1 MDSFA
6 GTTLMGSQPVA
17 GRARSMHVC
26 GSEQS
31 IAAYSWLHA
40 TKPAARTF
48 ATVAADANRHRRPRG
63 SS

>member
-1 MDSFA
+1 MDTFA
-6 GTTLMGSQPVA
+6 GTTLMGTQPVA

-31 IAAYSWLHA
+31 IAASSWLHA

-48 ATVAADANRHRRPRG
+48 VTVPDTNGRRRPRG
-63 SS
+63 TT

>member
-1 MDSFA
+1 MDTFA

-31 IAAYSWLHA
+31 IIAAAWLHA
-40 TKPAARTF
+40 TKPAGRTF
-48 ATVAADANRHRRPRG
+48 VTVPDGNDRRRPRG
-63 SS
+63 TT

>member
-31 IAAYSWLHA
+31 IAAYAWLHA

-48 ATVAADANRHRRPRG
+48 VTVPDANRHRRPRG
-63 SS
+63 TT

>member
-31 IAAYSWLHA
+31 IAAYAWLHA

-48 ATVAADANRHRRPRG
+48 VPDTNRHRRPRG
-63 SS
+63 TT